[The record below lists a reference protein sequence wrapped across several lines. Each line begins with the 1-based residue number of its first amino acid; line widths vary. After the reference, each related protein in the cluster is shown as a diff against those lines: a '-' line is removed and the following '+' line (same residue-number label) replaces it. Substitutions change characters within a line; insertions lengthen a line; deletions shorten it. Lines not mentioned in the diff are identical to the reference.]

1 MKRLLLATVACM
13 LAACTAAAPRSD
25 PLFEAVRAGMTRD
38 DARRIVGGPDET
50 MRFPMTRTE
59 SWDYYYQDSWG
70 FYSLYSIVFGPD
82 GTVVTKVARRL
93 NDGGDHG
100 GN

>member
-1 MKRLLLATVACM
+1 
-13 LAACTAAAPRSD
+13 
-25 PLFEAVRAGMTRD
+25 MTRE

-50 MRFPMTRTE
+50 MPFPMTRTE
-59 SWDYYYQDSWG
+59 SRDYYYQDSWG

-93 NDGGDHG
+93 NDGGNHG